1 MKVRRSST
9 VLKSDQS
16 RVLLQYFGVGN
27 DRRILNVISRIEK
40 LSDQE
45 AASLVSEIRSGF
57 SKRHT
62 NFENRV
68 AANCSMM
75 KHHISTKIKLSAD
88 KIFLLGAYFSK
99 EYSIEAA
106 ALFNASIVPDPVSG
120 SDGKFVMSLRSTGEG
135 HISSIEF
142 REGKIDSDGN
152 VSLSET
158 SRFVSTG
165 KISAPDKWKKKDVI
179 AISKYCHGVTE
190 NDFDGVH
197 DEFTLEEFKQI
208 FKLSL
213 PTKMDLVS
221 SYLESFYTIEFSG
234 NEPLS
239 ERILFPYSSSES
251 AGMEDVRWVRFVND
265 DKSVVY
271 YGTYTAYN
279 GKTFR
284 SQLIETKDFKK
295 FAVSPMYGEMIKDKG
310 MAIFP
315 RKVNGKYVITSRLD
329 GENLYIMESDDI
341 RVWEKAKKIYEPEL
355 FWEFV
360 QLGNCGSPIETKE
373 GWLLITHS
381 VGAFRKYVI
390 SVYLLELND
399 PSKIIGRLNNPLISP
414 NEDEREGYVPNVV
427 YSCGSMV
434 HNGNLVIPYAM
445 SDSRTSFATVS
456 VDELLQQLKSEK

>member
-9 VLKSDQS
+9 VLKSDHS

-27 DRRILNVISRIEK
+27 EKRIQNVISRINK

-45 AASLVSEIRSGF
+45 AASLASEIRSGF
-57 SKRHT
+57 SNRHRD
-62 NFENRV
+62 FEQRV
-68 AANCSMM
+68 EANYIEM
-75 KHHISTKIKLSAD
+75 KHHVSAEIKLSAN
-88 KIFLLGAYFSK
+88 KIFLMGAYFSK

-120 SDGKFVMSLRSTGEG
+120 NEGKFIMSLRSTGEG

-142 REGKIDSDGN
+142 REGKIDQDGN
-152 VSLSET
+152 VSLQET

-165 KISAPDKWKKKDVI
+165 KISKPNKWKKKEVLE
-179 AISKYCHGVTE
+179 ISKYCNGVTE
-190 NDFDGVH
+190 NDFDGVP
-197 DEFTLEEFKQI
+197 DEFTVDEFKQI

-221 SYLESFYTIEFSG
+221 SYLESFYTVEFSG

-239 ERILFPYSSSES
+239 ERILFPNSSSES

-295 FAVSPMYGEMIKDKG
+295 FSISPMYGEMIKDKG

-315 RKVNGKYVITSRLD
+315 RKVNGKYLITSRLD
-329 GENLYIMESDDI
+329 GENLYIMESDNI
-341 RVWEKAKKIYEPEL
+341 RVWENAKKIYEPEL

-373 GWLLITHS
+373 GWVLITHS
-381 VGAFRKYVI
+381 VGTFRKYVI
-390 SVYLLELND
+390 SIYLLDLND
-399 PSKIIGRLNNPLISP
+399 PSKIIGRLNEPLISP

-427 YSCGSMV
+427 YSCGSML
-434 HNGNLVIPYAM
+434 HNGTLVIPYAM

-456 VDELLQQLKSEK
+456 IEELLHQLKSKK